1 MILCVSIL
9 SEDNCYFKLQHVGE
23 LIIYMLNIAVL
34 YCHVFKSH
42 TVRTVFMC
50 YVSEKDKPSGW
61 MRTFDLG
68 RQIAV

>member
-1 MILCVSIL
+1 
-9 SEDNCYFKLQHVGE
+9 
-23 LIIYMLNIAVL
+23 MLNIATV
-34 YCHVFKSH
+34 YYHVFKFH
-42 TVRTVFMC
+42 TVSTVYMY